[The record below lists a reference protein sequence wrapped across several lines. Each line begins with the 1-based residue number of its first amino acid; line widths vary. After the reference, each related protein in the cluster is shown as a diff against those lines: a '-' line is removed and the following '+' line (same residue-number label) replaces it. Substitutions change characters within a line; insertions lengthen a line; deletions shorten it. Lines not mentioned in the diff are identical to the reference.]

1 MILVTGATGTV
12 GGQLVD
18 QLSRRGAPVR
28 AFVRSQERADVLRG
42 YDCEIAVG
50 SYDDPQ
56 SLHRALGGVTK
67 VFLLSPP
74 SEQMASQE
82 LAVLAA
88 VRAGH
93 AEVQVVKLAAIGVDG
108 EVAGSRL
115 LEQHRTVVDALVE
128 HGQPH
133 TVLAPN
139 SFMQNFLLWAGS
151 VQEQGAFYAPAGE
164 GAVSHVDARD
174 IAAVAAHVLTTDGHD
189 GATYTVTGSQA
200 LTYTEVAEH
209 FSTALGKTV
218 SYVDV
223 PPDGARAAMVDAGLS
238 PWLADGLVELNARYR
253 AGGASVITDEV
264 QKATGH
270 EPRTVEGFLG
280 DHLTAF
286 R

>member
-12 GGQLVD
+12 GGHLVD
-18 QLSRRGAPVR
+18 QLSRSGTPVR
-28 AFVRSQERADVLRG
+28 ALVRSQERADVLRG
-42 YDCEIAVG
+42 YDCEIAIG

-56 SLHRALGGVTK
+56 SLHRALAGVTK

-74 SEQMASQE
+74 SEQMAEQE
-82 LAVLAA
+82 LAVLTA
-88 VRAGH
+88 VRTAHGDCH
-93 AEVQVVKLAAIGVDG
+93 VVKLAALGVDG
-108 EVAGSRL
+108 EVAGARL
-115 LEQHRTVVDALVE
+115 LEQHRSVVDALIE

-139 SFMQNFLLWAGS
+139 SFMQNFLFWAGS
-151 VQEQGAFYAPAGE
+151 VQEQAAFYTPTGQ

-174 IAAVAAHVLTTDGHD
+174 VAAVAAHVLTSDGHD
-189 GATYTVTGSQA
+189 GATYTVTGPQA
-200 LTYTEVAEH
+200 LTYTEVAER

-223 PPDGARAAMVDAGLS
+223 PPDGARAAMVDGGLS

-253 AGGASVITDEV
+253 TGAASVVTDEV
-264 QKATGH
+264 RTATGH
-270 EPRTVEGFLG
+270 EARTVEAFLG

>member
-12 GGQLVD
+12 GGHLVD
-18 QLSRRGAPVR
+18 QLSRHGAPVR
-28 AFVRSQERADVLRG
+28 ALVRSQERADVLRG

-67 VFLLSPP
+67 LFLLSPP
-74 SEQMASQE
+74 SEQMAAQE
-82 LAVLAA
+82 LAVLTA

-93 AEVQVVKLAAIGVDG
+93 GDVHVVKLAAAGVDG
-108 EVAGSRL
+108 EVAGARL

-174 IAAVAAHVLTTDGHD
+174 VAAVAAHVLTSDGHD
-189 GATYTVTGSQA
+189 GATYTVTGPRA
-200 LTYTEVAEH
+200 LTYAEVAEH

-218 SYVDV
+218 SYIDV
-223 PPDGARAAMVDAGLS
+223 PPEGARAAMVDAGLS

-253 AGGASVITDEV
+253 AGGASVVTDEV

-270 EPRTVEGFLG
+270 QPRTVEGFLG

>member
-1 MILVTGATGTV
+1 MILVTGATGAV
-12 GGQLVD
+12 GGHLVD
-18 QLSRRGAPVR
+18 QLSRRGAAVR
-28 AFVRSQERADVLRG
+28 ALVRSQERADVLRG
-42 YDCEIAVG
+42 YDCEIAIG

-67 VFLLSPP
+67 LFLLSPP

-82 LAVLAA
+82 LAVLTA
-88 VRAGH
+88 VRAAH
-93 AEVQVVKLAAIGVDG
+93 PAVQVVKLAAIGVDG
-108 EVAGSRL
+108 DVAGARL

-174 IAAVAAHVLTTDGHD
+174 IAAVAAHVLTSDGHD
-189 GATYTVTGSQA
+189 GATYTLTGPRA
-200 LTYTEVAEH
+200 LTYAEVAEH
-209 FSTALGKTV
+209 FSTALDKPV

-223 PPDGARAAMVDAGLS
+223 PPEGARAAMVDAGLS

-253 AGGASVITDEV
+253 VGAASVVTDEV
-264 QKATGH
+264 HKATGRA
-270 EPRTVEGFLG
+270 PRTVEGFLS
-280 DHLTAF
+280 DHLAAF

>member
-12 GGQLVD
+12 GGHLVD
-18 QLSRRGAPVR
+18 QLSRSGAPVR
-28 AFVRSQERADVLRG
+28 ALVRSQERADVLRG
-42 YDCEIAVG
+42 YDCEIAIG

-67 VFLLSPP
+67 LFLLSPP

-82 LAVLAA
+82 LAVLTA
-88 VRAGH
+88 VRAAH
-93 AEVQVVKLAAIGVDG
+93 AAVQVVKLAAIGVDG
-108 EVAGSRL
+108 DVAGARL

-139 SFMQNFLLWAGS
+139 SFMQNFLFWAGS

-164 GAVSHVDARD
+164 GEVSHVDARD
-174 IAAVAAHVLTTDGHD
+174 VAAVAAHVLTSDGHD
-189 GATYTVTGSQA
+189 GATYTVTGPRA
-200 LTYTEVAEH
+200 LTYAEVAEH
-209 FSTALGKTV
+209 FSTALGKPV

-223 PPDGARAAMVDAGLS
+223 PPEGARAAMVDAGFS

-253 AGGASVITDEV
+253 AGAASVVTDEV
-264 QKATGH
+264 HKATGRT
-270 EPRTVEGFLG
+270 PRTVEVFLS
-280 DHLTAF
+280 DHLAAF

>member
-12 GGQLVD
+12 GGQLID

-67 VFLLSPP
+67 LFLLSPP